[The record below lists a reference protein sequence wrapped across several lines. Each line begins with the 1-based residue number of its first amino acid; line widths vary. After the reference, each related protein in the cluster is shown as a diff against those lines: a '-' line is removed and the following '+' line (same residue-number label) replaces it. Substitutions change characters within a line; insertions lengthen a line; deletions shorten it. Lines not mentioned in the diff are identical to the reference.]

1 MSAQLDE
8 LLEAAGVPGPYVLA
22 GHSFGG
28 LTMLIFAEA
37 HPEKVAGVVLIDS
50 SHPRQDEA
58 FAAVP
63 ALVAAQK
70 AARANREANA
80 VRAEVAGRPVY
91 LAIAAHDDDVVRL
104 KPQNLL
110 TNLPLAAQS

>member
-1 MSAQLDE
+1 ME
-8 LLEAAGVPGPYVLA
+8 KVLA
-22 GHSFGG
+22 TGRFGADKAVVSVRTKTLRVLSHDADLEVLRMLVDRRDG
-28 LTMLIFAEA
+28 LTKTKVQAA
-37 HPEKVAGVVLIDS
+37 HGLQLIDS

-80 VRAEVAGRPVY
+80 VRAE
-91 LAIAAHDDDVVRL
+91 AA
-104 KPQNLL
+104 
-110 TNLPLAAQS
+110 